1 LEANVK
7 YSSLLIP
14 NVDSTKASYILN
26 ILINPAKDFK
36 VLISGD
42 SGTAKTSNILLF
54 TKYSPFSSQYLLKRI
69 NFSFATTPAL
79 LQEAI
84 QEELEMKG
92 SFLAPKKNEFHQLFF
107 IDDLSMP
114 ELNKW
119 GDQVTLE
126 LMRQTIEDTGFYI
139 FKRGEEPKMGKI
151 NKTH

>member
-1 LEANVK
+1 M
-7 YSSLLIP
+7 
-14 NVDSTKASYILN
+14 
-26 ILINPAKDFK
+26 
-36 VLISGD
+36 
-42 SGTAKTSNILLF
+42 
-54 TKYSPFSSQYLLKRI
+54 LKRI
-69 NFSFATTPAL
+69 NFSYATTPAH

-92 SFLAPKKNEFHQLFF
+92 SYLTPKKNELHQLFF

-126 LMRQTIEDTGFYI
+126 LMRQVIEDSGFYI